1 MARPR
6 VYVTRIIPEPGLS
19 ILKEYCDVEVH
30 PSKEWP
36 PSRQELLEKVK
47 DKDGLLCL
55 LTDKIDKE
63 VFDAA
68 PNLKV
73 VSTYSVGFDHI
84 DVAEA
89 TRRGVYVTNTPGVLT
104 DAVAEFTVGLILAV
118 TRRIVEADKLIRS
131 GGWDKPWHPY
141 FLTGPELRGK
151 TVGLIGLG
159 RIGVAVAKRLS
170 SFDVKMLYYDIER
183 RWDVETVLNIEY
195 TDIDTIL
202 READIV
208 SLHVPLTKD
217 TYHLINEERLRKMK
231 KTAYLINTA
240 RGAVV
245 DTAALIKA
253 LEESWI
259 AGAALDVFEQE
270 PLPPDHPLTK
280 FENVV
285 LTPHIASATIEAR
298 QRMAELAAKNL
309 VAVLKG
315 EMPPALVNKEVLSVR
330 PLEKVKVIV
339 GRASSRRINP
349 FFTSA

>member
-1 MARPR
+1 MARPK

-30 PSKEWP
+30 PSKELP
-36 PSRQELLEKVK
+36 PSRQELLEKVR

-55 LTDKIDKE
+55 LTDKIDRE
-63 VFDAA
+63 FFDAA

-89 TRRGVYVTNTPGVLT
+89 TRRGIYVTHTPGVLT

-141 FLTGPELRGK
+141 FLTGPELKGK
-151 TVGLIGLG
+151 TIGLIGLG

-170 SFDVKMLYYDIER
+170 SFDVRMLYYDIER
-183 RWDVETVLNIEY
+183 RWDVETVLNIQY
-195 TDIDTIL
+195 ADIDTIL
-202 READIV
+202 RESDIV
-208 SLHVPLTKD
+208 SLHVPLMKD

-245 DTAALIKA
+245 DTEALVKA
-253 LEESWI
+253 LKEGWI

-270 PLPPDHPLTK
+270 PLPPGHPLTG

-285 LTPHIASATIEAR
+285 LAPHIASATIEAR

-330 PLEKVKVIV
+330 PLEKVKMM
-339 GRASSRRINP
+339 
-349 FFTSA
+349 